1 MTTKR
6 YLLPTDGSGGAEKA
20 LAYAIARAAET
31 KGELHVLHV
40 VPPIEYDELRDY
52 MDQGDIGRLRREAHQ
67 RILQAATDQVKAAG
81 VACVAHLLDGHP
93 GEAIVRLA
101 ATQNIDEIILG
112 SRGRGAIRSM
122 LLGSVS
128 GHVAHL
134 APIPVTL
141 VK

>member
-1 MTTKR
+1 MTKR
-6 YLLPTDGSGGAEKA
+6 YLVPTDGSGGAERA
-20 LAYAIARAAET
+20 LSYAIARAREPKA
-31 KGELHVLHV
+31 ELHILHV

-52 MDQGDIGRLRREAHQ
+52 VDQGDIAKIRREAHQ
-67 RILQAATDQVKAAG
+67 RILQAATDQAKAAG
-81 VACVAHLLDGHP
+81 VPWVGHLLDGHP

-101 ATQNIDEIILG
+101 ATQNIDEVIIG

-128 GHVAHL
+128 SHVAHL